1 MELRPPE
8 MVMRLERM
16 GAAFPTRL
24 SFMRSLVRRMA
35 RENWRFEK
43 VRFDVHAQGFG
54 TSVLA
59 VHTPD
64 RTYSLLVFTH
74 DLPPEMRTDRVIAE
88 AWDATFNLI
97 DGLPDEDDIAR
108 LSQNTPK
115 QEAGRFSQK
124 ELVLA
129 RANKS
134 VRLFGHVIDRLANGQ
149 QPDMALVGPVGYLM
163 RTTAV
168 YGNGKF
174 GIADRALIADRPEAM
189 GSFQIEMLAVY
200 LFRWFTLELVQH
212 IARHRGGEHAV
223 DLDPEIARFLG
234 IGNATGLGMAP
245 FLVNHPRLV
254 DRWVTARETAL
265 ARVRALP
272 EATVQ
277 ARKQFHGMLV
287 RAASH
292 IGEWRVEDEIQT
304 ARIEKLEQDV
314 ALLLERS
321 GAILEQGSGP
331 WDRLYQFAHDHCSTE
346 GQELLMALMLEA
358 HPDQVDDL
366 ADDLFAEERQ
376 PFEPAMT
383 CGRLQ
388 KLVVDGYGWALTP
401 DYGAESESA
410 RFWYY
415 SEDKLEPRFGRRYE
429 EDGAEREMPLAIA
442 RDVAALSRDL
452 KAVATDTPLGTFAL
466 AHPEHLRTVRRI
478 QLNARHPYSEI
489 RDNLIAENVRPIDIL
504 RFKLA
509 FFGACRFDPKSDL
522 WTRIS
527 MYMGAPLPHE
537 LAARGAESWSFPV
550 APRSAA

>member
-1 MELRPPE
+1 
-8 MVMRLERM
+8 MRLSRM

-24 SFMRSLVRRMA
+24 SFMRSLVRRMT
-35 RENWRFEK
+35 REEWRFEK
-43 VRFDVHAQGFG
+43 IRFDVDEQGFG

-64 RTYSLLVFTH
+64 RTYSILVFTH

-97 DGLPDEDDIAR
+97 DGLPSDEDIAR
-108 LSQNTPK
+108 LAQNTPK

-134 VRLFGHVIDRLANGQ
+134 VRLFGHVAEALAQGR
-149 QPDMALVGPVGYLM
+149 QPDMDLVGPVGYLM

-200 LFRWFTLELVQH
+200 MFRWFTLELVQH
-212 IARHRGGEHAV
+212 VARKRGGDSAA

-265 ARVRALP
+265 ARVRDIA
-272 EATVQ
+272 ATTP
-277 ARKQFHGMLV
+277 AAAERFRMLFERV
-287 RAASH
+287 AQH
-292 IGEWRVEDEIQT
+292 VGEWRVEDEIQT
-304 ARIEKLEQDV
+304 ARINRLEEDLIGLRERISDV
-314 ALLLERS
+314 LA
-321 GAILEQGSGP
+321 AGSHP
-331 WDRLYQFAHDHCSTE
+331 WDRLYRYAEDACSVE
-346 GQELLMALMLEA
+346 AQELVLSLILEI
-358 HPDQVDDL
+358 HPDEVDEL
-366 ADDLFAEERQ
+366 ADGLFAEERQ
-376 PFEPAMT
+376 AFDPGMT
-383 CGRLQ
+383 CGELLSGIRERY
-388 KLVVDGYGWALTP
+388 DWAL
-401 DYGAESESA
+401 DLQYRLRSESA

-415 SEDKLEPRFGRRYE
+415 SEDKLEPRFGNRYQ
-429 EDGAEREMPLAIA
+429 EDGADREMPLAVA
-442 RDVAALSRDL
+442 RDVAALSQRLESVPPETGLGAFVL
-452 KAVATDTPLGTFAL
+452 K
-466 AHPEHLRTVRRI
+466 HPEHVRTVRRV
-478 QLNARHPYSEI
+478 QLNAAHPYSEI
-489 RDNLIAENVRPIDIL
+489 RDNLIAETVRPIDIL

-527 MYMGAPLPHE
+527 MYNGAPLPHE
-537 LAARGAESWSFPV
+537 LPRLGHESWSFPV
-550 APRSAA
+550 APRHVA